1 MNDHLYII
9 AMGRRKLLSDAGV
22 LDRLLTQLEKVGP
35 DGLSF
40 SVASRAA
47 GLSPATLVQRFA
59 SRDAMIEAVLLHA
72 WDKLDAQT
80 SAADAGNPATPAG
93 AIDLLMTLS
102 PGQADVADG
111 LLLLRED
118 IRNPVLRARGAAWG
132 SALAKAL
139 GRRLAVTAP
148 EIERLG
154 WQMAGVWQGAIIWRA
169 FRHESEPANAIR
181 AVLEDWCQSAG
192 VGDRQQG

>member
-1 MNDHLYII
+1 MA
-9 AMGRRKLLSDAGV
+9 AMGRRKLLSDGAL

-35 DGLSF
+35 GGLSF
-40 SVASRAA
+40 AVASQAA

-72 WDKLDAQT
+72 WDKLDADT
-80 SAADAGNPATPAG
+80 LAADAENPETPAG

-118 IRNPVLRARGAAWG
+118 IRNPVLCARGAAWG

-139 GRRLAVTAP
+139 GQRLAVAATDT
-148 EIERLG
+148 ERLG
-154 WQMAGVWQGAIIWRA
+154 WQMASVWQGAIIWRA
-169 FRHESEPANAIR
+169 FHRESDPANAIR
-181 AVLEDWCQSAG
+181 AVLEDWCRS
-192 VGDRQQG
+192 VGIMEPSKR